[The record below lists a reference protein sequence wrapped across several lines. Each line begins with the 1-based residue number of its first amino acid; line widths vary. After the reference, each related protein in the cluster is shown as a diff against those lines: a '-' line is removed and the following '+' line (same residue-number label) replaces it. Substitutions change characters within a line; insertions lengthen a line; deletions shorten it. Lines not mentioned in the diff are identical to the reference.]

1 MALGQSA
8 LALTV
13 AADSLKAHLMSHP
26 PIDPSSE
33 TAEFHPVHAAAQ
45 QPPVIEG
52 QTAEAEQPINLRR
65 ELFEFGRFLILFAFA
80 VLLIRSLFISSFNIP
95 SESMQPRLLIGDYLF
110 VNKAAYGWTRHSLP
124 FSLPLIPGR
133 VLGSTPD
140 RGDVVVFKHPID
152 GTDYIKR
159 VIGLPG
165 DRVQVIDGIVRIN
178 DEAVPRVRVAD
189 LVIPAAPNMIEAS
202 YGNPCFRPAFEQ
214 ESSDGQLMC
223 RYPRFVETLPNGRR
237 YPVLD
242 LVLGDADSTGVYQV
256 PEGHLF
262 LMGDNRDRSYD
273 SRFPAVAGAGIGIVP
288 EDHLVGAALV
298 TVFSTDGSA
307 RWYNPISWFTAA
319 RWDRIG
325 EGF

>member
-1 MALGQSA
+1 M

-13 AADSLKAHLMSHP
+13 GTNSLKARLMSQP
-26 PIDPSSE
+26 PINQSRE
-33 TAEFHPVHAAAQ
+33 TAEKQALDGQAHPVSASGTDAPQH
-45 QPPVIEG
+45 QPLVD
-52 QTAEAEQPINLRR
+52 LRT
-65 ELFEFGRFLILFAFA
+65 ELFEFGRFLLLFAFA
-80 VLLIRSLFISSFNIP
+80 VLLIRSLFLSSFNIP

-133 VLGSTPD
+133 IMGSTPD
-140 RGDVVVFKHPID
+140 RGDVVVFKHPLD
-152 GTDYIKR
+152 ETDYIKR

-165 DRVQVIDGIVRIN
+165 DRVQVIDGLVRIN
-178 DEAVPRVRVAD
+178 DVPVPRVRVAD
-189 LVIPAAPNMIEAS
+189 LLIPATPNMVEAS
-202 YGNPCFRPAFEQ
+202 YGNPCFRPAFEVMRA
-214 ESSDGQLMC
+214 DGQLMC

-237 YPVLD
+237 YAVLD
-242 LVLGDADSTGVYQV
+242 LVLGDADTTGVYQV
-256 PEGHLF
+256 PDGHLF

-288 EDHLVGAALV
+288 EDRLVGAALV

-307 RWYNPISWFTAA
+307 TWYNPVSWFTAA